1 MKGEPLTGR
10 GAAGVLLSAFLAG
23 GLIALGGTVFL
34 SLENRVLG
42 ASFFSIGLFFIVSMQ
57 LWLYTGKI
65 GYLCRN
71 RGSYAVQL
79 GCTLAGN
86 FAGTGCVALLL
97 RQTRCA
103 PALIERASALCL
115 TKLSDTL
122 PSLFLLAVCCGA
134 LMYLGGNGYG
144 TFAHPLG
151 KYGAVFL
158 AVTVFI
164 LSGFEHC
171 VANMFYYSLA
181 GVWGA
186 ARAWSTMSVTILG
199 NSVGS
204 ILMAEGY
211 RLSHRLLTEPQ

>member
-1 MKGEPLTGR
+1 MKREPLTGR

-134 LMYLGGNGYG
+134 LMYLGVSGYG
-144 TFAHPLG
+144 THLHIRSANTARYFWQSPCLSCPALSIAWPICFIIRLPV
-151 KYGAVFL
+151 YGAPPARGAPWPSPFWATRSV
-158 AVTVFI
+158 
-164 LSGFEHC
+164 LS
-171 VANMFYYSLA
+171 
-181 GVWGA
+181 
-186 ARAWSTMSVTILG
+186 
-199 NSVGS
+199 
-204 ILMAEGY
+204 
-211 RLSHRLLTEPQ
+211 